1 MAVVAGAGW
10 AGLVFYL
17 LWLCVN
23 ASVSVGEYSFLRLM
37 AGPGYLVAE
46 QLKAL
51 PADQREA
58 RMDSLRAHFQYPVKL
73 VTLDD
78 VELPP
83 EALIMLQHQQPAQD
97 IDEETTYFPLD
108 GDTLIQFG
116 PMWGTADAR
125 DLRQF
130 PVLWLTAITMGLP
143 VLLLL
148 WIGLR
153 ARRQRQADL
162 AAINSCLGTL
172 ARTPN
177 AILPAVGK
185 EWAALLQTLQQHAQD
200 ISAMSQRHREV
211 SQAVSHELRTPLA
224 RMRFALTL
232 LGKSEDALT
241 RTRLQERLQTDVE
254 ELEALVRASLAF
266 ARMAGAPTDL
276 HPEPIIV
283 REWLHQEFALLDGHH
298 RRLSL
303 ETEPAELQL
312 IGDRALLHLIVRNLL
327 SNAITYA
334 REHVCVSVGYHDQQ
348 HLVLHVD
355 DDGPGVLAEN
365 REKIFEPFVRLAMGG
380 DEPGGF
386 GLGLAL
392 AKRATQWH
400 CGELSVAHSPLG
412 GARLTLILPL
422 RPLQPVT
429 VGPSRSP

>member
-1 MAVVAGAGW
+1 MLSKVRPWMAAVAGTSW
-10 AGLVFYL
+10 AALTFYL
-17 LWLCVN
+17 LWLCAN
-23 ASVSVGEYSFLRLM
+23 ASVYIGDYSFLRLM

-51 PADQREA
+51 PVEQREPH
-58 RMDSLRAHFQYPVKL
+58 MEMLRARFQYPVKL
-73 VTLDD
+73 VTLDE

-83 EALIMLQHQQPAQD
+83 EALIMLKHQQPAQNS
-97 IDEETTYFPLD
+97 DEDTTYFPLD
-108 GDTLIQFG
+108 ANTLIQFG
-116 PMWGTADAR
+116 PIWGTAVVK
-125 DLRQF
+125 DLLQF
-130 PVLWLTAITMGLP
+130 PVYWVTACVAGLP
-143 VLLLL
+143 LALLL
-148 WIGLR
+148 WISLR
-153 ARRQRQADL
+153 ERRRRIADL
-162 AAINSCLGTL
+162 AAINTCLGTL

-177 AILPAVGK
+177 TMLPAMGK
-185 EWAALLQTLQQHAQD
+185 EWTPLLLTLQQHAQD
-200 ISAMSQRHREV
+200 ITAMNERHREV

-232 LGKSEDALT
+232 LGKSEDPLT
-241 RTRLQERLQTDVE
+241 RTRLQERLHTDVE

-266 ARMAGAPTDL
+266 ARLAGAPTDL
-276 HPEPIIV
+276 QHEPINL
-283 REWLHQEFALLDGHH
+283 RDWLHQEFALLDGHH

-303 ETEPAELQL
+303 ETEPAHLEL

-334 REHVCVSVGYHDQQ
+334 RDQVCVSAAYHGEH

-365 REKIFEPFVRLAMGG
+365 REKIFEPFVRLSMGG

-400 CGELSVAHSPLG
+400 RGELSVTRSPLG
-412 GARLTLILPL
+412 GARMSLVLPL
-422 RPLQPVT
+422 RPL
-429 VGPSRSP
+429 

>member
-1 MAVVAGAGW
+1 MFSSVRPWMTILAGTGW
-10 AGLVFYL
+10 GALTLYL
-17 LWLCVN
+17 LWLCAN
-23 ASVSVGEYSFLRLM
+23 ASVLVGEYSFLRLM

-58 RMDSLRAHFQYPVKL
+58 RMDALRARFQYPVRL
-73 VTLDD
+73 VTLGE

-83 EALIMLQHQQPAQD
+83 EALIMLQHQQPAQSSDED
-97 IDEETTYFPLD
+97 ITYFPLD
-108 GDTLIQFG
+108 DKTLIQFG
-116 PMWGTADAR
+116 PMWGTAEVK
-125 DLRQF
+125 DLLQF
-130 PVLWLTAITMGLP
+130 PVYGFTACVAGLP
-143 VLLLL
+143 LAL
-148 WIGLR
+148 WMWFGLR
-153 ARRQRQADL
+153 ARRQRNADL
-162 AAINSCLGTL
+162 QALDTCLGTL
-172 ARTPN
+172 AHTPH
-177 AILPAVGK
+177 AMLPAMGK
-185 EWAALLQTLQQHAQD
+185 EWAPVLQTLQQHAQA
-200 ISAMSQRHREV
+200 INAMSERHREV

-232 LGKSEDALT
+232 LSKSDDPLT

-276 HPEPIIV
+276 QHEPIPI
-283 REWLHQEFALLDGHH
+283 RDWLHEEFALLDGHQ

-303 ETEPAELQL
+303 DTEPADLQL

-334 REHVCVSVGYHDQQ
+334 HDRVCVSAARQDEQ

-355 DDGPGVLAEN
+355 DDGPGILAEN
-365 REKIFEPFVRLAMGG
+365 RDKVFEPFVRLAMGG

-400 CGELSVAHSPLG
+400 CGELSVARSPLG
-412 GARLTLILPL
+412 GARLTLVLPL
-422 RPLQPVT
+422 RPQ
-429 VGPSRSP
+429 

>member
-1 MAVVAGAGW
+1 MLSKVRPWMAVVAGTAW
-10 AGLVFYL
+10 ATLTLYL
-17 LWLCVN
+17 LWLCAN
-23 ASVSVGEYSFLRLM
+23 ASVFVGEDSFLRLM

-58 RMDSLRAHFQYPVKL
+58 RMDTLRAHFQYPVHL
-73 VTLDD
+73 VTLDE

-83 EALIMLQHQQPAQD
+83 EALVMLEHQQPALNSDED
-97 IDEETTYFPLD
+97 ITYFPLD
-108 GDTLIQFG
+108 DDTVIQFG
-116 PMWGTADAR
+116 PMWGTAEVK
-125 DLRQF
+125 DLLKF
-130 PVLWLTAITMGLP
+130 PIYWVTACVAGLP

-148 WIGLR
+148 WVGLR
-153 ARRQRQADL
+153 VHRRRNAEL
-162 AAINSCLGTL
+162 NRLNACLGTL

-177 AILPAVGK
+177 VMLPAMGN
-185 EWAALLQTLQQHAQD
+185 EWTPLLLTLQQHAQD
-200 ISAMSQRHREV
+200 INAMNERHREV

-232 LGKSEDALT
+232 LGKSDDVST
-241 RTRLQERLQTDVE
+241 RIRLQERLHTDVE

-276 HPEPIIV
+276 QHEPILI
-283 REWLHQEFALLDGHH
+283 RDWLQHEFALLDGHH

-303 ETEPAELQL
+303 ETEPPQLQL

-334 REHVCVSVGYHDQQ
+334 RGQVCVSAAQHGAQ

-365 REKIFEPFVRLAMGG
+365 REKIFEPFVRLGMGG
-380 DEPGGF
+380 DEAGGF

-400 CGELSVAHSPLG
+400 GGELSVARSPLG
-412 GARLTLILPL
+412 GARLTLVLPL
-422 RPLQPVT
+422 RP
-429 VGPSRSP
+429 

>member
-1 MAVVAGAGW
+1 MLANVRPGMAVVAGTAW
-10 AGLVFYL
+10 ATLTFYL
-17 LWLCVN
+17 LWLCTN
-23 ASVSVGEYSFLRLM
+23 ASVFVGEDSFLRLM

-58 RMDSLRAHFQYPVKL
+58 HMGTLRAHFQYPVEL
-73 VTLDD
+73 VTLDE

-83 EALIMLQHQQPAQD
+83 EALVMLEHQQPALNSDED
-97 IDEETTYFPLD
+97 ITYFPLD
-108 GDTLIQFG
+108 DDTVIQFG
-116 PMWGTADAR
+116 PMWGTAEVK
-125 DLRQF
+125 DLLEF
-130 PVLWLTAITMGLP
+130 PIYWVTACVAGLP

-148 WIGLR
+148 WVGLR
-153 ARRQRQADL
+153 AHRRRTAEL
-162 AAINSCLGTL
+162 NRLNACLGTL
-172 ARTPN
+172 AHTPN
-177 AILPAVGK
+177 VMLPAMGK
-185 EWAALLQTLQQHAQD
+185 EWTPLLLTLQQHAQD
-200 ISAMSQRHREV
+200 INAMNERHREV

-232 LGKSEDALT
+232 LSKSDDPLT
-241 RTRLQERLQTDVE
+241 RTRLQERLHTDVE

-276 HPEPIIV
+276 QHEPIPI
-283 REWLHQEFALLDGHH
+283 RDWLHQEFALLDGHQ

-303 ETEPAELQL
+303 DTEPPQLQV

-334 REHVCVSVGYHDQQ
+334 RDQVCVSAAYHGQD

-365 REKIFEPFVRLAMGG
+365 REKIFEPFVRLGMGG
-380 DEPGGF
+380 DEPTGF

-400 CGELSVAHSPLG
+400 HGELSVSRSPLG
-412 GARLTLILPL
+412 GARMTLILPL
-422 RPLQPVT
+422 RPQ
-429 VGPSRSP
+429 

>member
-1 MAVVAGAGW
+1 MLSNVRPWAAVVAGISW
-10 AGLVFYL
+10 AALTLYL
-17 LWLCVN
+17 LWQCAN
-23 ASVSVGEYSFLRLM
+23 ASVFVGEYSFLRLM

-46 QLKAL
+46 QLKTL

-58 RMDSLRAHFQYPVKL
+58 RMETLRARFQYPVHL
-73 VTLDD
+73 VNIDD
-78 VELPP
+78 IELPP
-83 EALIMLQHQQPAQD
+83 EALIMLRHQQPAQNSDED
-97 IDEETTYFPLD
+97 ITYFPLD

-116 PMWGTADAR
+116 PMWGTAEVK
-125 DLRQF
+125 DLLQF
-130 PVLWLTAITMGLP
+130 PVYWITACVAALP

-148 WIGLR
+148 WLGLR
-153 ARRQRQADL
+153 ARSRRLNDL
-162 AAINSCLGTL
+162 EALDACIGTL

-177 AILPAVGK
+177 AMLPAMSK
-185 EWAALLQTLQQHAQD
+185 EWTPLLQTLQQHAQD
-200 ISAMSQRHREV
+200 ITAMGERHREV

-232 LGKSEDALT
+232 MGKSEDPVT
-241 RTRLQERLQTDVE
+241 RTRLQERLLTDVE

-266 ARMAGAPTDL
+266 ARMAGAPSDL
-276 HPEPIIV
+276 QHEPIRI

-303 ETEPAELQL
+303 ETDPTDLEL

-334 REHVCVSVGYHDQQ
+334 RDQVCVSAAYHGQH

-355 DDGPGVLAEN
+355 DDGPGVVAEN

-392 AKRATQWH
+392 ARRATQWH
-400 CGELSVAHSPLG
+400 RGELSVARSPLG
-412 GARLTLILPL
+412 GARLSLILPL
-422 RPLQPVT
+422 RPL
-429 VGPSRSP
+429 

>member
-1 MAVVAGAGW
+1 MSKLRPWMVALAGVGW
-10 AGLVFYL
+10 TSLTLYLV
-17 LWLCVN
+17 WLCTN
-23 ASVSVGEYSFLRLM
+23 ASVFVGEDSFLRLM

-46 QLKAL
+46 QLKGL
-51 PADQREA
+51 PAEKREA
-58 RMDSLRAHFQYPVKL
+58 RMDILRAHFQYPVEL
-73 VTLDD
+73 IPYDD

-83 EALIMLQHQQPAQD
+83 EAMVMLEHQQPALNSDED
-97 IDEETTYFPLD
+97 ISYFPLD
-108 GDTLIQFG
+108 DETVIRFG
-116 PMWGTADAR
+116 PMWGSAEVKDLLKFPIFWITACVA
-125 DLRQF
+125 
-130 PVLWLTAITMGLP
+130 GLP

-148 WIGLR
+148 GIGLH
-153 ARRQRQADL
+153 AHRRHTKDL
-162 AAINSCLGTL
+162 DTLNTCLGTL

-177 AILPAVGK
+177 VMLPALGK
-185 EWAALLQTLQQHAQD
+185 EWTPLLLTLQQHARD
-200 ISAMSQRHREV
+200 ISAMSERHREV

-232 LGKSEDALT
+232 LSKSEDPPT
-241 RTRLQERLQTDVE
+241 RARLQERLQTDVE

-276 HPEPIIV
+276 QHEPINL
-283 REWLHQEFALLDGHH
+283 RDWLHQEFALLDGHH
-298 RRLSL
+298 RQLSL
-303 ETEPAELQL
+303 ETEPAQLEL

-334 REHVCVSVGYHDQQ
+334 RDRVSVSATYHGEQ
-348 HLVLHVD
+348 HVVLHVD

-400 CGELSVAHSPLG
+400 NGQLSVTRSPLG
-412 GARLTLILPL
+412 GARMSLILPL
-422 RPLQPVT
+422 RPE
-429 VGPSRSP
+429 

>member
-1 MAVVAGAGW
+1 MLSKVRPWMAIVAGTSWGA
-10 AGLVFYL
+10 LTLYL
-17 LWLCVN
+17 LWLCAN
-23 ASVSVGEYSFLRLM
+23 ASVFVGEYSFLRLM

-46 QLKAL
+46 QLKPL
-51 PADQREA
+51 PAEQREA
-58 RMDSLRAHFQYPVKL
+58 RMDALRARFQYPISLVKL
-73 VTLDD
+73 DAI
-78 VELPP
+78 ELPP
-83 EALIMLQHQQPAQD
+83 EALIMLKHQQPAQSSDED
-97 IDEETTYFPLD
+97 ITYFPLD
-108 GDTLIQFG
+108 DTTLIQFG
-116 PMWGTADAR
+116 PMWGTAEVK
-125 DLRQF
+125 DLLQF
-130 PVLWLTAITMGLP
+130 PVYGITACVAGLP
-143 VLLLL
+143 LVLWMWL
-148 WIGLR
+148 GLR
-153 ARRQRQADL
+153 ARRQRSADVEAL
-162 AAINSCLGTL
+162 NACLGTL

-177 AILPAVGK
+177 AMLPAMGK
-185 EWAALLQTLQQHAQD
+185 EWTPLLQTVQQHAQD
-200 ISAMSQRHREV
+200 ITAMSERHREV

-232 LGKSEDALT
+232 LSKSDDPLT

-276 HPEPIIV
+276 QHEPIPI
-283 REWLHQEFALLDGHH
+283 RDWLHQEFALLDGHH

-303 ETEPAELQL
+303 ETDPADLQL

-334 REHVCVSVGYHDQQ
+334 RDQVCVSAACEDEH

-355 DDGPGVLAEN
+355 DDGPGILAEN
-365 REKIFEPFVRLAMGG
+365 REKVFEPFVRLAMGG

-400 CGELSVAHSPLG
+400 RGELCVARSPLG

-422 RPLQPVT
+422 RPQ
-429 VGPSRSP
+429 